1 MAKNKCFFISREK
14 NSSNSYKNK
23 NKDNKT
29 TVRVEEIFR
38 NILSDGFLNEIFTQ
52 REIERRANDP
62 SPHVNKNNVKLLS
75 TVNSHIATKSQQ
87 EKPKQ
92 YNLIHLRN

>member
-1 MAKNKCFFISREK
+1 MFLYLFREK
-14 NSSNSYKNK
+14 KKVLIHKNK
-23 NKDNKT
+23 NKDKKT
-29 TVRVEEIFR
+29 ILTVEEIFR
-38 NILSDGFLNEIFTQ
+38 NILSDGFLNETFTQ